1 MKYLIVKSFKGS
13 PDGRFAVEYNAGE
26 TVELSDS
33 LARVALGEEWVRLSE
48 ADKPEAAPEEK
59 KKTKGG
65 GKASVRSLDSEK

>member
-33 LARVALGEEWVRLSE
+33 LARVALGEEWVKVVPGSSGS
-48 ADKPEAAPEEK
+48 ADAGGKGAAPVQAAVRK
-59 KKTKGG
+59 KGVK
-65 GKASVRSLDSEK
+65 